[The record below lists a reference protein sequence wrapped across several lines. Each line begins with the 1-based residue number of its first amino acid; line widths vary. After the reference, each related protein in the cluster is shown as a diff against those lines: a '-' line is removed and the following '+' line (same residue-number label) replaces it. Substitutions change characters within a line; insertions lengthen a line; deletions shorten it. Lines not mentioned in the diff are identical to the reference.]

1 MLKEIALE
9 RYLTGGRGCAAGIL
23 EGANQYYDLGLG
35 EDALDLFTGFRGG
48 MGCGS
53 TCGSLIGAIG
63 VLNCVYKGKPE
74 LKDHCAAFVRQF
86 EQTLA
91 CGSLDCAAIE
101 KKYKTPE
108 TRCAAAV
115 ARTADLL
122 EQFLAE
128 HPL

>member
-1 MLKEIALE
+1 VS
-9 RYLTGGRGCAAGIL
+9 R
-23 EGANQYYDLGLG
+23 
-35 EDALDLFTGFRGG
+35 
-48 MGCGS
+48 
-53 TCGSLIGAIG
+53 
-63 VLNCVYKGKPE
+63 
-74 LKDHCAAFVRQF
+74 F